1 MKHLTKV
8 LFIVLAVVC
17 FSNVNAQDKDNRW
30 IVEIGTNVVDFYPTD
45 ADPGIDNISPENPI
59 EPVPEPFDESNPPL
73 LTGGMFSDFFNN
85 VHIYLCLIIY
95 LFNIVLI
102 YFIYL

>member
-45 ADPGIDNISPENPI
+45 ADPGLDDLSPEKPHTTT
-59 EPVPEPFDESNPPL
+59 DL
-73 LTGGMFSDFFNN
+73 LFTIRNLDTKECVDLRN
-85 VHIYLCLIIY
+85 II
-95 LFNIVLI
+95 NAS
-102 YFIYL
+102 

>member
-8 LFIVLAVVC
+8 LFIVLAVAC

-45 ADPGIDNISPENPI
+45 ADPG
-59 EPVPEPFDESNPPL
+59 FD
-73 LTGGMFSDFFNN
+73 
-85 VHIYLCLIIY
+85 YLDP
-95 LFNIVLI
+95 
-102 YFIYL
+102 

>member
-45 ADPGIDNISPENPI
+45 ADPGIGNISPENPI
-59 EPVPEPFDESNPPL
+59 QPVPDLQHTLWSRPGRL
-73 LTGGMFSDFFNN
+73 VRRL
-85 VHIYLCLIIY
+85 
-95 LFNIVLI
+95 
-102 YFIYL
+102 